1 MSHQSKRVVSKIK
14 AIKKSLIQTH
24 CGLGLGY
31 DRAGRKGERKKKR
44 EREGLTL
51 FTDVF
56 VF

>member
-1 MSHQSKRVVSKIK
+1 MSHQSKRVVCKIK